1 MKKSIIADGALLLVT
16 MSWGLNFVIEK
27 NVLLTIS
34 PSKYLSLRFALSALL
49 LALIL
54 NKKLKHISKE
64 DIKAGLVLGLLMF
77 LGYLAQTIGL
87 LYTTPAKSGFI
98 TGSNVVMVP
107 FMAYLLTKKFPG
119 TFQVMGAVVTFGG
132 LAMVSVSDNFA
143 ISQGDILTFICAIC
157 FALKIVLT
165 EYFVK
170 KANPLN
176 IAFIQIT
183 LAGLITMGLTTTQ
196 EPMSLGLEIKI
207 WGPIIFAA
215 VFCTAGATV
224 IQNIAQKYTSS
235 THAAVIL
242 CTEAVFA
249 GIFSFLLW
257 GEPLTLKTLVGFAL
271 VLLGIL
277 ITELSP
283 INATEHNSKS
293 KSVTAEQ

>member
-1 MKKSIIADGALLLVT
+1 MKKSIIADGALVLVT

-77 LGYLAQTIGL
+77 IGYLTQTIGL
-87 LYTTPAKSGFI
+87 LYTTPGKSGFI

-107 FMAYLLTKKFPG
+107 FLAYLLTKKFPG
-119 TFQVMGAVVTFGG
+119 LYQVIGAVVTFGG
-132 LAMVSVSDNFA
+132 LAMISVSDNFV
-143 ISQGDILTFICAIC
+143 IGKGDILTFICAIC

-165 EYFVK
+165 ENFVK

-176 IAFIQIT
+176 MAFIQIT
-183 LAGLITMGLTTTQ
+183 LAGLITIGLTATQ
-196 EPMSLGLEIKI
+196 EPMSLGSLDINV
-207 WGPIIFAA
+207 WGAIIFAA

-224 IQNIAQKYTSS
+224 VQNVAQKYTSS
-235 THAAVIL
+235 THAAVIM

-257 GEPLTLKTLVGFAL
+257 GEPLTLRTLVGFAL
-271 VLLGIL
+271 ILLGVL
-277 ITELSP
+277 ITELLP
-283 INATEHNSKS
+283 ISAIEHTSG
-293 KSVTAEQ
+293 SVTAQQ